1 MAACDEDKWNIRL
14 KIDGDRDDEQ
24 VSFRNIN
31 ITGGII
37 VGQVRDRDDRLMSA
51 LRGTCRPSMSTGHAD
66 MSHLEFIFNVRDIRE
81 KVVMLR
87 LEGVGYLQPGHTLKE
102 FRGEFRAYNPYSGDA
117 FSFFEVPASDPIDGR
132 LHILAFDEGDTGTG
146 HGQQT

>member
-1 MAACDEDKWNIRL
+1 MAACDEDKWDIRL
-14 KIDGDRDDEQ
+14 RIDGDRVEEEIF
-24 VSFRNIN
+24 FRIIN

-37 VGQVRDRDDRLMSA
+37 VGQVRDRDNRLMSA
-51 LRGTCRPSMSTGHAD
+51 LRGTCRPSISTGHAD

-81 KVVMLR
+81 RVMMLR
-87 LEGVGYLQPGHTLKE
+87 LEGVGYLPPGDILKE

-117 FSFFEVPASDPIDGR
+117 FSFVAASAEPIDGQ

-146 HGQQT
+146 NGTQT

>member
-1 MAACDEDKWNIRL
+1 MAACEEDKWNIRL
-14 KIDGDRDDEQ
+14 RIDGDRVEEE
-24 VSFRNIN
+24 VFFRNIN

-37 VGQVRDRDDRLMSA
+37 VGQVRDRDNQLMSA

-66 MSHLEFIFNVRDIRE
+66 MTHLEFIFNVKDIRE
-81 KVVMLR
+81 RVLMLR
-87 LEGVGYLQPGHTLKE
+87 LEGVGYLQPGQVFKE

-117 FSFFEVPASDPIDGR
+117 FSFVEASAEAIDGR

-146 HGQQT
+146 NGQQT